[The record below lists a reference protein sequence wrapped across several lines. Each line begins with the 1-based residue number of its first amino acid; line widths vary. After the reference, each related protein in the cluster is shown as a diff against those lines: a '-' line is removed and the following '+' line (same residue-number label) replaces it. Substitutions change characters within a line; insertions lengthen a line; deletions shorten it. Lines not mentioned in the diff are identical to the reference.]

1 VKWSVP
7 NNIPVFDSR
16 NKTESFFGGK
26 HLNKHDSFDKD
37 FCEKI
42 NKEYAT
48 INEKLA
54 EDAND
59 ISYKEGFGREIT
71 TEDAESAI
79 FRLKTGTAPGPDNH
93 YSEFFKNAGE
103 NFIKAMEVM
112 MNIGWR
118 KGELP
123 SEWKTA
129 IVKFLRKPG
138 KSTYYSTSSYRPI
151 SLTCIMC
158 KLMERVILERLV
170 AYIEG
175 NRLIDPTQQGF
186 RKNHST
192 TNALLRLVQ
201 SIVDGFNKDE
211 CTLAWLVDLEKAY
224 DSIWREGLMVELYN
238 MGIKGKIWRWINN
251 FLSGRTARCIL
262 GDFLGEEFETKIGL
276 PQGSVISPTLLN
288 LFIEDLMKGTKGD
301 NCKFADDGTL

>member
-1 VKWSVP
+1 MP
-7 NNIPVFDSR
+7 REI
-16 NKTESFFGGK
+16 FFGGN
-26 HLNKHDSFDKD
+26 HLKHDSFDKD

-42 NKEYAT
+42 NEEYAT

-54 EDAND
+54 EDEND
-59 ISYKEGFGREIT
+59 ITYKEDFRREIT
-71 TEDAESAI
+71 TEGVESAI

-103 NFIKAMEVM
+103 NFITAMEVM
-112 MNIGWR
+112 MNIVWR
-118 KGELP
+118 KRELP
-123 SEWKTA
+123 AEWKTA

-175 NRLIDPTQQGF
+175 NRLIDPTQEEL

-211 CTLAWLVDLEKAY
+211 RTLAWLLDLEKAY
-224 DSIWREGLMVELYN
+224 DS
-238 MGIKGKIWRWINN
+238 K
-251 FLSGRTARCIL
+251 
-262 GDFLGEEFETKIGL
+262 
-276 PQGSVISPTLLN
+276 
-288 LFIEDLMKGTKGD
+288 
-301 NCKFADDGTL
+301 

>member
-1 VKWSVP
+1 MKRKTEDKYALP
-7 NNIPVFDSR
+7 LMGDNNIPVFDSR
-16 NKTESFFGGK
+16 NKTDIFFGRK
-26 HLNKHDSFDKD
+26 HLKHDSFDKD

-42 NKEYAT
+42 NEEYAT

-54 EDAND
+54 EDEND
-59 ISYKEGFGREIT
+59 VSYKEGFDREIT
-71 TEDAESAI
+71 TEDLESAI
-79 FRLKTGTAPGPDNH
+79 FRLKTGTAPDLTTTTRN
-93 YSEFFKNAGE
+93 SSKNAGE

-112 MNIGWR
+112 TNIGWR

-138 KSTYYSTSSYRPI
+138 KSTYYSTSLYRPI

-175 NRLIDPTQQGF
+175 NRLIDPTQEGF

-201 SIVDGFNKDE
+201 SIVDGFNK
-211 CTLAWLVDLEKAY
+211 
-224 DSIWREGLMVELYN
+224 G
-238 MGIKGKIWRWINN
+238 
-251 FLSGRTARCIL
+251 
-262 GDFLGEEFETKIGL
+262 
-276 PQGSVISPTLLN
+276 
-288 LFIEDLMKGTKGD
+288 
-301 NCKFADDGTL
+301 